1 MARRAA
7 TGERSSTT
15 LTGIVDPEHAIGLH
29 LNMVVVGPPTAEGVN
44 PMEGLSET
52 ELAALGDMNHF
63 REEETGYQAIQGT
76 KPQTLGYGLTDSPAG
91 LAGWIVE
98 KFRTWSDCDGDVE
111 SSFTKDQLLTNIT
124 AYWVTNTIASS
135 VRLYCESQRSRRFGP
150 ASEYVEVPTGAA
162 IFPKELYRPPRGGR
176 RRPSTSSSGPRC
188 REGVTSPRWRSPS
201 CSSTT
206 SVPSSASSAD
216 AIPLRA

>member
-1 MARRAA
+1 
-7 TGERSSTT
+7 
-15 LTGIVDPEHAIGLH
+15 
-29 LNMVVVGPPTAEGVN
+29 
-44 PMEGLSET
+44 
-52 ELAALGDMNHF
+52 MNHF

-150 ASEYVEVPTGAA
+150 ASEYVDVPTGAA
-162 IFPKELYRPPRGGR
+162 IFPKELYRPPRAWAEAAFNIVQWTEMPRGGHFAAMEE
-176 RRPSTSSSGPRC
+176 P
-188 REGVTSPRWRSPS
+188 ELLVDDVRSFFRL
-201 CSSTT
+201 
-206 SVPSSASSAD
+206 V
-216 AIPLRA
+216 R